1 MNHMCISKLIC
12 PARQWTH
19 NSFSG
24 PFEKNSTPI
33 FFSVSEFSTFLLTF
47 HRWPLLLMQRKDIN
61 KQEFL
66 TFPLLHYKCFFI
78 STIFSTIILCYRLNY
93 VPPPPYW
100 KKKNHQFW
108 SWNPT
113 LKGFPWWPSE
123 LRIQCFQCCVSGYSC
138 DLGLILG
145 LGTPTYC
152 RSSQKRKVIAWEQW
166 RKKRFEWL
174 PDQTVYGPQKK
185 D

>member
-100 KKKNHQFW
+100 KKK
-108 SWNPT
+108 SSI
-113 LKGFPWWPSE
+113 LKLKSYPQGISLVAQWIKDPVFSVLCLWLQLWLGFDPWPGNSHMAKKKEILIPSTSE
-123 LRIQCFQCCVSGYSC
+123 C
-138 DLGLILG
+138 DLI
-145 LGTPTYC
+145 C
-152 RSSQKRKVIAWEQW
+152 R
-166 RKKRFEWL
+166 
-174 PDQTVYGPQKK
+174 
-185 D
+185 